1 MAWYDRFFKKQNMKK
16 RRYEGALVD
25 RLRNDFVGSTQSAD
39 SEIRFSI
46 RKLRDRCRDLHRN
59 NAYVKRYVNLL
70 KTNIVGSM
78 GIKLQAQVIDQDKT
92 PDFVAN
98 AQIERNFTDWS
109 KKGTCT
115 ADGRSSFLDIQK
127 LVMENLAIDG
137 EVLIQVLPNAKND
150 FGFAINV
157 IDIDYLD
164 EEKNETLP
172 NGNEIRMGVEMDK
185 NRKPVAYH
193 VFTHHPY
200 DYNFSASL
208 RRETKR
214 ISAENIIHIYI
225 QERPYQSR
233 GVPFLSPVITQL
245 KQLAGYLE
253 SELVASR
260 VSASKM
266 GFFTS
271 PDGEGYTG
279 DGETADKNN
288 RLMNVEPGTFE
299 QLPSGVD
306 FKTFDPNHPT
316 QQFEAFIKTIL
327 RQVASGLNVPYNELA
342 NDLEGVSYSSLRQS
356 VLEAREYYKFM
367 QKFLSQHLLE
377 PIYLKWLE
385 MAIMKNK
392 VNLPMAKFD
401 KFTRVRFVGKGFSWI
416 DPQKEAQANVML
428 LKNGLISVQDV
439 QQNYGRDTED
449 LYAQLQAEKNLR
461 DNFEVSV
468 AYEPYGA
475 MSQDNIKTHEDDNGN

>member
-1 MAWYDRFFKKQNMKK
+1 MAWYDRFFKRQKLNK
-16 RRYEGALVD
+16 RRYEGALID

-39 SEIRFSI
+39 SEIRYSI

-70 KTNIVGSM
+70 KTNIIGSM

-98 AQIERNFTDWS
+98 AQIERNFSDWS
-109 KKGTCT
+109 KKGICT

-127 LVMENLAIDG
+127 LVIENLAIDG
-137 EVLIQVLPNAKND
+137 EVLIQILPNAKNE

-164 EEKNETLP
+164 EEKNETLG

-193 VFTHHPY
+193 VFTKHPY

-208 RRETKR
+208 RRETVR
-214 ISAENIIHIYI
+214 IPADNIIHIYI

-266 GFFTS
+266 GFLLHLM
-271 PDGEGYTG
+271 EKVIQ
-279 DGETADKNN
+279 EME
-288 RLMNVEPGTFE
+288 RL
-299 QLPSGVD
+299 Q
-306 FKTFDPNHPT
+306 
-316 QQFEAFIKTIL
+316 IKI
-327 RQVASGLNVPYNELA
+327 
-342 NDLEGVSYSSLRQS
+342 
-356 VLEAREYYKFM
+356 
-367 QKFLSQHLLE
+367 
-377 PIYLKWLE
+377 
-385 MAIMKNK
+385 
-392 VNLPMAKFD
+392 
-401 KFTRVRFVGKGFSWI
+401 I
-416 DPQKEAQANVML
+416 D
-428 LKNGLISVQDV
+428 
-439 QQNYGRDTED
+439 
-449 LYAQLQAEKNLR
+449 
-461 DNFEVSV
+461 
-468 AYEPYGA
+468 
-475 MSQDNIKTHEDDNGN
+475 

>member
-1 MAWYDRFFKKQNMKK
+1 MGIFDRFFKKDFKK
-16 RRYEGALVD
+16 RRYDGALID

-70 KTNIVGSM
+70 KTNIIGSM
-78 GIKLQAQVIDQDKT
+78 GIKLQSQVIDQDKT

-98 AQIERNFTDWS
+98 AQIERNFTEWS

-115 ADGRSSFLDIQK
+115 ADARSSFLDIQK
-127 LVMENLAIDG
+127 LVIENLAIDG
-137 EVLIQVLPNAKND
+137 EVLIQILPNAKND
-150 FGFAINV
+150 FRFAINV

-164 EEKNETLP
+164 EEKNEKLS
-172 NGNEIRMGVEMDK
+172 NGNEIRMGVEMDG

-193 VFTHHPY
+193 VFTSHPY
-200 DYNFSASL
+200 DYNFSNSL

-214 ISAENIIHIYI
+214 IPAENIIHIYI
-225 QERPYQSR
+225 QERPYQTR
-233 GVPFLSPVITQL
+233 GVPFLTPIITQL
-245 KQLAGYLE
+245 KQLDGYLE
-253 SELVASR
+253 AELVASR
-260 VSASKM
+260 VAASKM

-279 DGETADKNN
+279 DGESVDGNN
-288 RLMNVEPGTFE
+288 RLMNVEAGTFE

-316 QQFEAFIKTIL
+316 QQFESFIKTIL

-367 QKFLSQHLLE
+367 QRFLAQHLLE

-385 MAIMKNK
+385 MAIMSNK
-392 VNLPMAKFD
+392 LNLPMTKFD

-416 DPQKEAQANVML
+416 DPQKEAQANVLL

-439 QQNYGRDTED
+439 QQNYGRDTDD
-449 LYAQLQAEKNLR
+449 LYAQLQSEKNLR
-461 DNFEVSV
+461 DNFEIST
-468 AYEPYGA
+468 AYEPFGA
-475 MSQDNIKTHEDDNGN
+475 MSQDGIQTPEDNNDN